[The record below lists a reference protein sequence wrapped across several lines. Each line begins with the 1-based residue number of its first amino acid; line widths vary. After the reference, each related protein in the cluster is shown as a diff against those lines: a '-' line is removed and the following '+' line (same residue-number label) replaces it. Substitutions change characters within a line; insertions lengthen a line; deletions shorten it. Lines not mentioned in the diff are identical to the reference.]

1 MNSFVVA
8 SILTM
13 ASMGATPVE
22 THVVD
27 RVDLVEI
34 NHLYDLQGRLVINQ
48 LIFYQWDSA
57 SQRFQVRAWRLL
69 KTDDQLPR
77 KSWNQD
83 QFICHWRDMNV
94 DRKVYADNVRETWTT
109 YDPEVLERNMFPI
122 EQRSELSQPD
132 QLSGRLAKAESD
144 EE

>member
-1 MNSFVVA
+1 MTSFVVA

-13 ASMGATPVE
+13 ASMGASPVE

-27 RVDLVEI
+27 RVDLIEI

-83 QFICHWRDMNV
+83 QYVCHWKDMNV
-94 DRKVYADNVRETWTT
+94 HRKVYANNIRETWTT
-109 YDPEVLERNMFPI
+109 QDPEVLERNMFPI
-122 EQRSELSQPD
+122 EHRSELSQPES
-132 QLSGRLAKAESD
+132 LSKQQVAVVAD
-144 EE
+144 E